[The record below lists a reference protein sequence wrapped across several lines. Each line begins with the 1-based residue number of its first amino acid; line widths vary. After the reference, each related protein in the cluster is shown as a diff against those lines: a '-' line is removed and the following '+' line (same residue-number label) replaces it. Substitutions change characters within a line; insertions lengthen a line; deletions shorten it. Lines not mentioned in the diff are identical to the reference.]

1 MEMSGERLIEAPQT
15 KVWDALNDPEILK
28 ACIPGCET
36 IEKLSNTE
44 MKATAAVKLG
54 PISARFN
61 GKVLLSDLDPPNGY
75 TISGEGQGGI
85 AGFAKGGAKVA
96 LLDEAGA
103 TRLAYQVNAQIG
115 GKMAQL
121 GARLIDSTAKQ
132 YADTFFTR
140 FAAIVAPPTVAE
152 AVAAPLAAETQLR
165 ADGAPPEPVTPGLE
179 RAPEQSAVPYDPKAH
194 VTAAAPY
201 HAPPH
206 EDHDH
211 DPSNP
216 HYFGLPVGVIIA
228 AAVAG
233 VSVCITLYK
242 FLG

>member
-1 MEMSGERLIEAPQT
+1 MDMSGERLIEAPRAR
-15 KVWDALNDPEILK
+15 VWEALNDPEILK

-36 IEKLSNTE
+36 IEKLSDTE

-54 PISARFN
+54 PIAARFA

-96 LLDEAGA
+96 LLDEAGV
-103 TRLAYQVNAQIG
+103 TRLTYEVKAQVG

-132 YADTFFTR
+132 YAETFFTK
-140 FAAIVAPPTVAE
+140 FSALVIPP
-152 AVAAPLAAETQLR
+152 
-165 ADGAPPEPVTPGLE
+165 PVP
-179 RAPEQSAVPYDPKAH
+179 
-194 VTAAAPY
+194 AAAPVY
-201 HAPPH
+201 HLEH

-211 DPSNP
+211 DTSNP
-216 HYFGLPVGVIIA
+216 HYFGLPLGVIIA
-228 AAVAG
+228 AAVAIVAVG
-233 VSVCITLYK
+233 LTLAK
-242 FLG
+242 FVH

>member
-1 MEMSGERLIEAPQT
+1 MDMSGERLIEAPRT
-15 KVWDALNDPEILK
+15 KVWEALNDPEILK

-36 IEKLSNTE
+36 IEKLSATE

-54 PISARFN
+54 PIAARFA

-75 TISGEGQGGI
+75 TISGEGQGGV

-96 LLDEAGA
+96 LLDEAGV
-103 TRLAYQVNAQIG
+103 TRLTYEVKAQIG

-132 YADTFFTR
+132 YAETFFTR
-140 FAAIVAPPTVAE
+140 FSDLVVPP
-152 AVAAPLAAETQLR
+152 
-165 ADGAPPEPVTPGLE
+165 PVP
-179 RAPEQSAVPYDPKAH
+179 
-194 VTAAAPY
+194 AAAPAY
-201 HAPPH
+201 HLAH

-216 HYFGLPVGVIIA
+216 HYFGLPLGVIIA
-228 AAVAG
+228 AVVAIIAIG
-233 VSVCITLYK
+233 FTLAK
-242 FLG
+242 FLH